1 MSLVCEG
8 QHDFSDQDDNDE
20 EDQFI
25 FPTPIQSIVPLEG
38 SPQSQFELDDSLMP
52 SLSDIKSNRATDY
65 TINSERSIIMHN
77 QNTSNESSNIQKKG

>member
-20 EDQFI
+20 EDHFI
-25 FPTPIQSIVPLEG
+25 FHIPIQSIDPLEG

-52 SLSDIKSNRATDY
+52 SISNIKSICATDN